1 VALVLNGI
9 HSFIEQPDLAQRS
22 LPLPLISIN
31 EKERRSETELL
42 REFQAD
48 LPKIYRGLLDLT
60 ADILKHIPSVE
71 VTDPERMYD
80 FSRWLAAMEKVDG
93 APPGAYQSAY
103 SDVLNEGML
112 DSLMDDP
119 LASAVM
125 TFVSE
130 KVDGI
135 WSGKP
140 SELLLKL
147 NSLVGGKS
155 RYSREW
161 PQTASAL
168 SKRLKPLQAGLMR
181 QGIEIKSGRGKHRNI
196 TITNLEAY

>member
-1 VALVLNGI
+1 L
-9 HSFIEQPDLAQRS
+9 E
-22 LPLPLISIN
+22 
-31 EKERRSETELL
+31 
-42 REFQAD
+42 
-48 LPKIYRGLLDLT
+48 
-60 ADILKHIPSVE
+60 
-71 VTDPERMYD
+71 
-80 FSRWLAAMEKVDG
+80 
-93 APPGAYQSAY
+93 
-103 SDVLNEGML
+103 
-112 DSLMDDP
+112 DP

-168 SKRLKPLQAGLMR
+168 SKRLKPLQAGLRR

-196 TITNLEAY
+196 TITNLEDF

>member
-1 VALVLNGI
+1 
-9 HSFIEQPDLAQRS
+9 
-22 LPLPLISIN
+22 
-31 EKERRSETELL
+31 
-42 REFQAD
+42 
-48 LPKIYRGLLDLT
+48 
-60 ADILKHIPSVE
+60 
-71 VTDPERMYD
+71 MYD
-80 FSRWLAAMEKVDG
+80 FSRWLAAMEIVDG
-93 APPGAYQSAY
+93 LPPGVYQDVY
-103 SDVLNEGML
+103 SDALKEGML
-112 DSLMDDP
+112 DSLLEDP

-130 KVDGI
+130 HVDDD

-168 SKRLKPLQAGLMR
+168 SKRLKPLQAGLKR
-181 QGIEIKSGRGKHRNI
+181 QGIKIKFGRGKHRNI
-196 TITNLEAY
+196 TITNMEAY